1 MRVRIPAVLAVLI
14 LACCA
19 GGAAAANPPLMLDR
33 MGERLSMADARR
45 SIAFQPFVPARRI
58 IAVAVLPPFHG
69 DDGHATR
76 GIGFE
81 YADLEN
87 RRYVLAQWPRNGGTI
102 AMFQDF
108 PGDPPDDC
116 PQARTFVR
124 GTTPYG
130 IVWTTPHGLVLTL
143 QADGAN
149 DARTLEIEWRKLIRR
164 GACR

>member
-1 MRVRIPAVLAVLI
+1 
-14 LACCA
+14 
-19 GGAAAANPPLMLDR
+19 MLLR
-33 MGERLSMADARR
+33 MGDVTSMVDARH
-45 SIAFQPFVPARRI
+45 SIAFRPFEPARRI

-69 DDGHATR
+69 DDGRATR
-76 GIGFE
+76 GIGIE

-87 RRYVLAQWPRNGGTI
+87 RRYVLAQWPRNGGSI
-102 AMFQDF
+102 DAFLEF
-108 PGDPPDDC
+108 PGDPPGDC
-116 PQARTFVR
+116 PQVRTFAR
-124 GTTPYG
+124 GTRPYG